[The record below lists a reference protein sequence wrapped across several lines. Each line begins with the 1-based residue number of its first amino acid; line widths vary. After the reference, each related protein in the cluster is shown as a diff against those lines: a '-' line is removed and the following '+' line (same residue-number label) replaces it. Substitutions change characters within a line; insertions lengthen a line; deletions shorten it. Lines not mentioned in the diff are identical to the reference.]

1 MERNFKKVIKLAEW
15 LGHTEDVIKINK
27 MEEIVNNGMYY
38 ITFWG
43 HYSAGKSK
51 LINNILKRD
60 ILPVQSRETTATL
73 TYIMYGEDEGCTVYF
88 ENNAKEDFDLDYVKN
103 IFQNTEDI
111 KNIDAI
117 DHIEIRIKNSLLK
130 TGLVLVDT
138 PGVNTI
144 IQKHQ
149 DLAVSA
155 IEQSGKIIYV
165 MGGSP
170 SNVDKKFINQ
180 ITEYGIE
187 SIFVRTK
194 CDKINES
201 EENPFEA
208 IQKEENSI
216 KEIINKEVKF
226 IGISNEKASSWFEN
240 ISFIEEILEEFAQD
254 LKKEMRESAEIRL
267 NMYLKTYKE
276 DLLNEKVNLENFI
289 NGNTIK
295 IESELKKYNNEL
307 EKLKMIS
314 DNNED
319 KIKEEVEKANRD
331 SMHEIKNLINRRGM
345 KFEKTLEKIETPEM
359 VEITYNNE
367 IENSIEKIKEIFYYY
382 FEKIIKNEIGNLN
395 TVIQNN
401 SLEIVTPQY
410 SEIQSENSQILKMYV
425 TQKIAQ
431 KEEIEKIIAEKSLNT
446 SNLMDRSNEYN
457 EEYYQNTL
465 KEINEELLNIPMEI
479 EMKESEDQGIQPSKV
494 FKNIGNALDL
504 ALLFIPGEAIV
515 AGVKGMADVTRIGQL
530 INKSGQLA
538 KAAGSLAK
546 TAPVLDKVRDFGY
559 AANQIFKKRGYA
571 TKIHKAQ
578 AGHLVNNMAN
588 VAEIGF
594 DKFKES
600 KRNGNLL
607 DMLSVAYW
615 AEKLGENFD
624 SLPKMEVDRE
634 VEEQKRLRR
643 EELERKQREI
653 NKEKLKKQKELGLLK
668 NRVAELE
675 FLEKQKIQTL
685 KKIEIEMEKEE
696 NQIKQNSKKMALE
709 KYKEKFIALY
719 KINIEKLA
727 NMLQKNYFGTANQ
740 NIVMYVEIQNKEI
753 SKLIK
758 NKKEK
763 LEDLKNKKEKGDISL
778 RQRLEECD
786 NLLKDIEVNE

>member
-88 ENNAKEDFDLDYVKN
+88 ENNAKEDFDLNYVKN

-111 KNIDAI
+111 KNIDTI

-201 EENPFEA
+201 EENPLEA

-226 IGISNEKASSWFEN
+226 IGISNEKSSSWFEN

-276 DLLNEKVNLENFI
+276 DLLNEKVNLENLI

-319 KIKEEVEKANRD
+319 K
-331 SMHEIKNLINRRGM
+331 
-345 KFEKTLEKIETPEM
+345 
-359 VEITYNNE
+359 
-367 IENSIEKIKEIFYYY
+367 
-382 FEKIIKNEIGNLN
+382 
-395 TVIQNN
+395 
-401 SLEIVTPQY
+401 
-410 SEIQSENSQILKMYV
+410 
-425 TQKIAQ
+425 
-431 KEEIEKIIAEKSLNT
+431 
-446 SNLMDRSNEYN
+446 
-457 EEYYQNTL
+457 
-465 KEINEELLNIPMEI
+465 
-479 EMKESEDQGIQPSKV
+479 
-494 FKNIGNALDL
+494 
-504 ALLFIPGEAIV
+504 
-515 AGVKGMADVTRIGQL
+515 
-530 INKSGQLA
+530 
-538 KAAGSLAK
+538 
-546 TAPVLDKVRDFGY
+546 
-559 AANQIFKKRGYA
+559 KK
-571 TKIHKAQ
+571 
-578 AGHLVNNMAN
+578 
-588 VAEIGF
+588 
-594 DKFKES
+594 
-600 KRNGNLL
+600 
-607 DMLSVAYW
+607 
-615 AEKLGENFD
+615 
-624 SLPKMEVDRE
+624 
-634 VEEQKRLRR
+634 
-643 EELERKQREI
+643 
-653 NKEKLKKQKELGLLK
+653 KK
-668 NRVAELE
+668 
-675 FLEKQKIQTL
+675 
-685 KKIEIEMEKEE
+685 
-696 NQIKQNSKKMALE
+696 
-709 KYKEKFIALY
+709 
-719 KINIEKLA
+719 
-727 NMLQKNYFGTANQ
+727 
-740 NIVMYVEIQNKEI
+740 
-753 SKLIK
+753 
-758 NKKEK
+758 
-763 LEDLKNKKEKGDISL
+763 
-778 RQRLEECD
+778 
-786 NLLKDIEVNE
+786 